1 MIEQINLLRELQE
14 IDLELD
20 ERLQAKEQIFKQT
33 QDHKD
38 MLQKLEQDLDG
49 QRAELDETAQLK
61 AKREEELRETEERFN
76 TSKERLMNISSTKE
90 YNAVEKE
97 MDQLKRKADETRE
110 QLDHLKEA
118 IALNTR
124 HIDEKE
130 TKIKTLH
137 QQIHAVEEEAEGQ
150 IVTLEREIGRWT
162 RRQGKSR
169 KEIKQGLLRRYDF
182 IRSRRG
188 GKAVAAAKDGHCE
201 GCFMALPPQLF
212 IQVQRGKTLE
222 SCPSC
227 QRILYFNSPEVA
239 AET

>member
-76 TSKERLMNISSTKE
+76 ISKERLMNISSTKE

-188 GKAVAAAKDGHCE
+188 GKAVVGAKDGHCE

-212 IQVQRGKTLE
+212 IQIQRGKTLE

-227 QRILYFNSPEVA
+227 QRILYFNSPEVP